1 MPQIDPQY
9 FISELVWLFVSF
21 MVLFC
26 FVKYYVAPKMYNIF
40 DEREMKISGTLR
52 KAEKLKN
59 EAMKFESEYNAK
71 LNHAYKSSTIKV
83 SKALEELGR
92 DNQAKREN
100 RDKESALLIKAAEK
114 RIIEFRKKSEKQLI
128 DFSVA
133 SVQNIVKDMIGVKLE
148 DLDQIKSRLLTV
160 QREVQSK

>member
-9 FISELVWLFVSF
+9 YLSELLWLFISF
-21 MVLFC
+21 MILFC
-26 FVKYYVAPKMYNIF
+26 FVKFYVAPKMYNIF

-71 LNHAYKSSTIKV
+71 LNHAYKSSTIKI
-83 SKALEELGR
+83 SKALEELSR
-92 DNQAKREN
+92 DTQAKREN

-114 RIIEFRKKSEKQLI
+114 RIMEFRKISEKQLL
-128 DFSVA
+128 DFSVT
-133 SVQNIVKDMIGVKLE
+133 SVQSIVKDMIGVRID

-160 QREVQSK
+160 KREVQSR